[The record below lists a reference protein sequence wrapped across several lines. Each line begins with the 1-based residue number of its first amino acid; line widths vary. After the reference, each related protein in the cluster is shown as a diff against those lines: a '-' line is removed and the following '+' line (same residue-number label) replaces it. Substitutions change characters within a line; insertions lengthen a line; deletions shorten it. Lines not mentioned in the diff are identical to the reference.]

1 MEGVLWEEVAEGVL
15 AVVVV
20 EVGTMDVVVDVAADI
35 PEVTE
40 MDMDR
45 VITEVRQAI
54 LFENSS
60 HERQVQK
67 HDKRRTN
74 FFAATQKRWVR
85 DTQIED
91 CRFQHEII
99 NNM

>member
-1 MEGVLWEEVAEGVL
+1 MLPSNSYHNNKDITNKDFTSIPRSNTKVGADTDV

-45 VITEVRQAI
+45 VITEVRQATMDI
-54 LFENSS
+54 
-60 HERQVQK
+60 K
-67 HDKRRTN
+67 
-74 FFAATQKRWVR
+74 
-85 DTQIED
+85 
-91 CRFQHEII
+91 EITTEVVVVVMDMGI
-99 NNM
+99 NIDS